1 MDISTQF
8 MGLQLPNPLIVSSS
22 NLTDK
27 IEGVRK
33 AADAGAGAVVLK
45 SLFEEDIAAGV
56 AKTRSQALEMD
67 PEAQAYMAQAGMLLE
82 PDGYLELVESSV
94 RELDIPVIA
103 SLNCYS
109 SEWWIDYAERIENV
123 GAHAIE
129 LNLSPMA
136 LEVRTDGSA
145 IEKKILQMVKL
156 ARKTVK
162 LPLAVKIGPNFSA
175 LPHLA
180 KKLQDAGASSLTLF
194 NRFFKMDVNINDMSF
209 KAGKSLSSPEEFGPV
224 LRWVGILS
232 GLTDLEIAAS
242 TGINTAA
249 DVIKVLLVGGD
260 AAQLCSVLYRDGLDS
275 LSVIRQGIE
284 EWMAS
289 HDMNTIQDFKGRM
302 ALKEKQRN
310 SHYQRL
316 QYVKAFR
323 G

>member
-8 MGLQLPNPLIVSSS
+8 MGLSLPNPLIVSSS

-27 IEGVRK
+27 IDGVRK
-33 AADAGAGAVVLK
+33 AAEAGAGAVVLK

-56 AKTRSQALEMD
+56 AKTRSQAADMA
-67 PEAQAYMAQAGMLLE
+67 PEAQAYMDQVGMLLE
-82 PDGYLELVESSV
+82 PDGYLELVESSA

-109 SEWWIDYAERIENV
+109 SEWWTDYAERIENV
-123 GAHAIE
+123 GADAIE

-136 LEVRTDGSA
+136 LDVRTDGSA
-145 IEKKILQMVKL
+145 VEKTILRMVKL

-162 LPLAVKIGPNFSA
+162 LPLAVKLGQNFSA

-209 KAGKSLSSPEEFGPV
+209 KAGKSLSCSEEFGPV

-232 GLTDLEIAAS
+232 GLTDLDIAAS

-249 DVIKVLLVGGD
+249 DVVKILLVGGD

-275 LSVIRQGIE
+275 IAVIRKGLE
-284 EWMAS
+284 EWMQAHEMRAIS
-289 HDMNTIQDFKGRM
+289 DFKGRM
-302 ALKEKQRN
+302 ALKDKQRN
-310 SHYQRL
+310 PHYQRL